1 MDTCKAHPPPPSAAL
16 AWRRGAIPVLLAAFF
31 GVLGGC
37 GPEPVPETAS
47 ASARGGAPGAVRVE
61 DFTECWQVDRVAGP
75 ASPAES
81 AVVWWEQP
89 GDSVDLDFA
98 DEETAHWRVRASL
111 TNASTPGT
119 AGPRPPSAGS
129 ASVRLPCSS
138 PAEGRRA
145 P

>member
-1 MDTCKAHPPPPSAAL
+1 M
-16 AWRRGAIPVLLAAFF
+16 PVLLAALF

-37 GPEPVPETAS
+37 GPGPATETAS
-47 ASARGGAPGAVRVE
+47 ASARGGTPGVERVE

-111 TNASTPGT
+111 TSASTP
-119 AGPRPPSAGS
+119 ADANPRPLSAGS
-129 ASVRLPCSS
+129 SSVRLPCSS